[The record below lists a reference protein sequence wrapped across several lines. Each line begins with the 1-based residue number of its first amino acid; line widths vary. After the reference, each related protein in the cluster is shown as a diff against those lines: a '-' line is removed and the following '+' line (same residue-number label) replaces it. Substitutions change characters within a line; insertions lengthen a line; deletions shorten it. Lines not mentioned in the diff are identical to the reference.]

1 MKRHARTAAAA
12 LLLLTGATIGSAQ
25 ERGVRFEG
33 RIQWIAGQV
42 ATLGLDTGETVSVDL
57 SRVPQDE
64 YATLRTRDRIIVTGV
79 ISDEDNRVIGTSVT
93 RIRPATWTPARQ
105 PAPPVTR

>member
-1 MKRHARTAAAA
+1 MKASVRTVAAA
-12 LLLLTGATIGSAQ
+12 LVLLAGATIGSAQ

-64 YATLRTRDRIIVTGV
+64 YAALRSRDRVVVTGV
-79 ISDEDNRVIGTSVT
+79 ISDDDNRVIGTAVA

-105 PAPPVTR
+105 PEPPATR